1 MVSLDGPLAVCTVRV
16 VLLQPAK
23 TFGILKCHLIVLHL
37 GRDMKLQLLKLKKY
51 SMVSLRLTA
60 HLRPVRL
67 QEDSSCTAADAQG
80 DSKQPS
86 ISLEDVQPSLHT
98 RSTPAL
104 ATTKS
109 LRSRTALADSSA
121 PHATLLDHTGQLHGM
136 ITNSSRVFQPRG
148 KYVPN
153 VWSIL
158 MWLSGL
164 LSLPA
169 CPPGQTVTCS
179 HETAFASSETWRLM
193 PYVGVASKSCS

>member
-1 MVSLDGPLAVCTVRV
+1 MIPFRV

-23 TFGILKCHLIVLHL
+23 TFGIKKCHLYCAASREAAAFKAKTHSTVSP
-37 GRDMKLQLLKLKKY
+37 KLKAQL
-51 SMVSLRLTA
+51 SPL
-60 HLRPVRL
+60 RL
-67 QEDSSCTAADAQG
+67 QEDQKCAATDVKG
-80 DSKQPS
+80 DSTQS
-86 ISLEDVQPSLHT
+86 STFLEEVQPSLQT

-121 PHATLLDHTGQLHGM
+121 PHATYLDHTGQLHGM

-153 VWSIL
+153 GLSTL
-158 MWLSGL
+158 MRISRL

-169 CPPGQTVTCS
+169 CPPSKTVTTS
-179 HETAFASSETWRLM
+179 HQTAFASAEKWRLLH
-193 PYVGVASKSCS
+193 YVVIASNRCS